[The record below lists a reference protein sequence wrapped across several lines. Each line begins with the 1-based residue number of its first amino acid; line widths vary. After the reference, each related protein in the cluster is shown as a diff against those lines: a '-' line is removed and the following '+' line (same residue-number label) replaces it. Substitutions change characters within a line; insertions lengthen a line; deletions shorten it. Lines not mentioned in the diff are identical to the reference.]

1 MWTQSIQIMALP
13 LTVLIA
19 MNRYSRKINLAI
31 AAFLF
36 CFGCKNI
43 NYPAGAP
50 RIASDFLS
58 DKHVDG
64 QSRNVLHQGIDI
76 LVEDIKFVLA
86 VADGKILK
94 SGEEKC
100 WGLTIA
106 ADHGLGIDGQKIVA
120 IYSHL
125 SEIIV
130 NDGERVKRG
139 QPIARLDKNNRNYE
153 CINGIKSHLHFQ
165 IGREF
170 NALYLHKP
178 NWGWRYSL
186 YDIDRGINPHLYWA
200 NGKNNIT
207 CFDKNKKYKRG
218 TITYPVPC

>member
-1 MWTQSIQIMALP
+1 MNINSKTLY
-13 LTVLIA
+13 LT
-19 MNRYSRKINLAI
+19 I
-31 AAFLF
+31 AALLF
-36 CFGCKNI
+36 SFGCKNI
-43 NYPAGAP
+43 SYPEGAP
-50 RIASDFLS
+50 RISSDFLS

-76 LVEDIKFVLA
+76 LVEDIKYVLA

-106 ADHGLGIDGQKIVA
+106 ADHGLGIDGQKIIA

-130 NDGERVKRG
+130 KGGERVKRG
-139 QPIARLDKNNRNYE
+139 QPIARLDKNSKNYE
-153 CINGIKSHLHFQ
+153 CIYGIEPHLHFQ

-170 NALYLHKP
+170 NASYLH
-178 NWGWRYSL
+178 NTDWGWRYSL
-186 YDIDRGINPHLYWA
+186 YDIEKGINPHLYWA
-200 NGKNNIT
+200 NGKNNIS
-207 CFDKNKKYKRG
+207 CFDKNKKYKVG